1 MAKVIK
7 LTEADLEKIVKRVI
21 EEQETQEGVFDPL
34 VNAYQGLKG
43 VWRGEG
49 YDYFKYLSSLKGIT
63 RKLKKL
69 DEPNV
74 KVMGDLYQLRTK
86 VDTSKMPTDKKSNLL
101 NTIDAAMNHFKS
113 YSTLINKIEQLS
125 TQKLA

>member
-1 MAKVIK
+1 
-7 LTEADLEKIVKRVI
+7 
-21 EEQETQEGVFDPL
+21 L

-49 YDYFKYLSSLKGIT
+49 YDYFKYLSSLRGIT

-74 KVMGDLYQLRTK
+74 KVMGDLYQLRSK
-86 VDTSKMPTDKKSNLL
+86 VDTSKMPQDKKTNLL
-101 NTIDAAMNHFKS
+101 GAIDSAMDHFKS
-113 YSTLINKIEQLS
+113 YSTLINKIEQLA
-125 TQKLA
+125 TQRLA

>member
-1 MAKVIK
+1 MGKVIR
-7 LTEADLEKIVKRVI
+7 LTESDLEKIVQKVI
-21 EEQETQEGVFDPL
+21 KEQETQEGLGDI
-34 VNAYQGLKG
+34 YQGLKG

-49 YDYFKYLSSLKGIT
+49 YDYFKYLSSLRGIT
-63 RKLKKL
+63 RKLRKL

-101 NTIDAAMNHFKS
+101 KTIDAAKDHFKS

>member
-1 MAKVIK
+1 MGKVIK
-7 LTEADLEKIVKRVI
+7 LTEADLERIVKQVI

-49 YDYFKYLSSLKGIT
+49 YDYFKHLSSLRGIT

-101 NTIDAAMNHFKS
+101 NAIDAAMDHFKS
-113 YSTLINKIEQLS
+113 YSGLINKIEQIAS
-125 TQKLA
+125 QKLA